1 MHQNTRKGGILLRQ
15 QFCEWIHRGHAV
27 KIYFFWSLEYTRMSC
42 VSKTLRLAIFFSMA
56 FVPAWS
62 QSIYRETWRYYED
75 HPLSDPSMWRQAY
88 HDYAEVRLGPERRL
102 ANGISWRLLTDVRT
116 GIAWPR
122 ITWMPNKQR
131 LQTANEMLEGA
142 HGASILDARTL
153 REELEG
159 TNRARRDKGWPTF
172 NYEHATTQTAID
184 LAYASTRL
192 LSVIDMEMESSEG
205 NYTGRVIRGLTFDL
219 EQRKV
224 FRIEPCP
231 GHKAAH
237 GNSAD
242 DRSHDYKFRFG
253 ELLDVCE
260 EEAYQK
266 FRKLVLDHAERAA
279 RKADPKRDVH
289 VEACLHHYI
298 KYRPDV
304 YFGEHEDI
312 QYNEDMVLYLTF
324 AGLAV
329 HFTFFFPESDMG
341 GCALFR
347 TVLNPVIVPYRELQ
361 PFMMP
366 GPWREELL
374 ALR

>member
-1 MHQNTRKGGILLRQ
+1 
-15 QFCEWIHRGHAV
+15 
-27 KIYFFWSLEYTRMSC
+27 MSC
-42 VSKTLRLAIFFSMA
+42 MAKTLGLGIFLSMA
-56 FVPAWS
+56 LVPAWG
-62 QSIYRETWRYYED
+62 QSIYQKTWRYYYD

-88 HDYAEVRLGPERRL
+88 RDYAEVRLGPERRL
-102 ANGISWRLLTDVRT
+102 ANGISWRLFTDVHT

-122 ITWMPNKQR
+122 ITWMPDKQR
-131 LQTANEMLEGA
+131 LRIANEMLEGA
-142 HGASILDARTL
+142 HGASIVDARTL
-153 REELEG
+153 KDELDG
-159 TNRARRDKGWPTF
+159 VNRARLANGWSTIVF
-172 NYEHATTQTAID
+172 DHAATQTSID
-184 LAYASTRL
+184 LTYASTRL
-192 LSVIDMEMESSEG
+192 LSVIDMEMEKSEG
-205 NYTGRVIRGLTFDL
+205 TAFGRVIRGLTFDL

-237 GNSAD
+237 GNTAE
-242 DRSHDYKFRFG
+242 DRSHDFKFRFG
-253 ELLDVCE
+253 ELLDVCD

-266 FRKLVLDHAERAA
+266 FRKLMLDHAERAA
-279 RKADPKRDVH
+279 RKADPKRDVN

-312 QYNEDMVLYLTF
+312 QDSEDLVLYLTF
-324 AGLAV
+324 GGLAV
-329 HFTFFFPESDMG
+329 HFTDFFPHVDTAS
-341 GCALFR
+341 CALFR

-374 ALR
+374 ALH

>member
-1 MHQNTRKGGILLRQ
+1 MTAFLRIL
-15 QFCEWIHRGHAV
+15 EG
-27 KIYFFWSLEYTRMSC
+27 TRMSC
-42 VSKTLRLAIFFSMA
+42 ISTVLRLALFLSIALAPMLGA
-56 FVPAWS
+56 AWG
-62 QSIYRETWRYYED
+62 QSFYQETWRYYYGR
-75 HPLSDPSMWRQAY
+75 PLSDLSDLSRWRQVYRDQA
-88 HDYAEVRLGPERRL
+88 DVRLGPERRL
-102 ANGISWRLLTDVRT
+102 VNGISWRLLTDVRT

-122 ITWMPNKQR
+122 ITWMADTQHLR
-131 LQTANEMLEGA
+131 IANEMLEGA
-142 HGASILDARTL
+142 HGASIVDARTL
-153 REELEG
+153 KDELEG
-159 TNRARRDKGWPTF
+159 ANRARRANGWPTTD
-172 NYEHATTQTAID
+172 YGHATTQTAID
-184 LAYASTRL
+184 LAYASNKL
-192 LSVIDMEMESSEG
+192 LSVIDMEMERSEG

-219 EQRKV
+219 DQRKV

-231 GHKAAH
+231 EHKAAH
-237 GNSAD
+237 GNAAG
-242 DRSHDYKFRFG
+242 DRSSDYKFRFG

-260 EEAYQK
+260 EDVYRK
-266 FRKLVLDHAERAA
+266 FRELVLNHAVRAA
-279 RKADPKRDVH
+279 KNADPQRDVH

-361 PFMMP
+361 TFMRP
-366 GPWREELL
+366 GAWRDELL
-374 ALR
+374 ALH